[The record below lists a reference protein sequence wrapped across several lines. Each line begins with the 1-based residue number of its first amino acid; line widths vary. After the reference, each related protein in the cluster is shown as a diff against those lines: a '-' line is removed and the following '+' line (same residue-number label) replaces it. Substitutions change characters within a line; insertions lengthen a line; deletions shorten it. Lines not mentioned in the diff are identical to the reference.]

1 MRRPAASRFRST
13 SIWALGRGG
22 IRGYLRDVAAGG
34 EQVEVDLDLGRLD
47 GEERGGGGGALGGRG
62 TSSRRP
68 GGRGGGLCML
78 DCTGGAC
85 GGSPA
90 EIWCAAC
97 LPCLGCRGMAELESY
112 LLASPAHWAQFFLLP
127 PTNAQGAIF
136 FRLPPLPCA

>member
-1 MRRPAASRFRST
+1 MHTPT
-13 SIWALGRGG
+13 SYIAHTHTRAGKIG

-78 DCTGGAC
+78 DCTGGRRRFTS
-85 GGSPA
+85 GNLVRRHSP
-90 EIWCAAC
+90 
-97 LPCLGCRGMAELESY
+97 LSL
-112 LLASPAHWAQFFLLP
+112 
-127 PTNAQGAIF
+127 
-136 FRLPPLPCA
+136 FRALRQRSTPNRKA